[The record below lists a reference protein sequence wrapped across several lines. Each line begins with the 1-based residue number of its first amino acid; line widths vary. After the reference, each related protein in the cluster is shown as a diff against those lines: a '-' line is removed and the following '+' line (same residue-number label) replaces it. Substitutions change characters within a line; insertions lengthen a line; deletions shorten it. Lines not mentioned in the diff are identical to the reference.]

1 MTPQIAVLPGD
12 VINKI
17 AAGEVVERPASVV
30 KELVENAI
38 DAGATRV
45 SVDVEQVGRRSIRVT
60 DDGQGI
66 ASEEAALAFQR
77 HATSK
82 IRTEAD
88 LSTIQSMGFRGEAL
102 PSIAA
107 VSKVRLVTVAAGSS
121 MGTEVRLEGGAL
133 LAQRETAAAPGTT
146 VEVMD
151 LFYNTPARKKFLKS
165 PATEFGHVCQA
176 VQRQA
181 LAFPK
186 IHFRLTHNGH
196 VVADYPAVPTL
207 RDRVQQ
213 VYGAQLV
220 DTCVDLQE
228 EAGRLRL
235 EGLCTR
241 PLETAHTK
249 TPQDLFVNRRWVKNA
264 AIVHA
269 LYEGYG
275 TYLARGH
282 QPRFVLSL
290 WVDPRQVDVNVHPT
304 KREVRFSD
312 QEQVHEWVR
321 SRIQASVKPASVA
334 SRTTVV
340 SAWSPSQISDRPV
353 ATDGSRDVPGYANPG
368 PDGLAGRQPRPAGV
382 AELGQAYLPT
392 VEQEEVRPLGQ
403 VANRYLVAQVGDELQ
418 IVDQHTAHERVLFER
433 LLRQFDAGQITSQQA
448 LLPQVVELSAAEA
461 VSVRAH
467 LEDLSRLGFEVEE
480 FGQGSFVVRAMPA
493 LLGQGDPQALLR
505 ALVEDWDAWP
515 STPSMQERY
524 NTVLASVACHRAVRE
539 GVLHR
544 LIDLV
549 EPDEPFNVGLYRR
562 LALQEIARLHAE
574 GRVPLVVGGTGLYV
588 RALAYGLWEGP
599 PADWGLR
606 RQLLEE
612 EEAHGSGHLWR
623 RLAQADPALAA
634 TLHAR
639 DRNKI
644 VRALEVAIRTGVPLS
659 EWHDRHQFRERPFPS
674 VMIGLTM
681 DRSALYRR
689 IDARVLREIDDGLV
703 EETRGLLALG
713 YDESLGSMK
722 ALGYRQ
728 MTGYLKG
735 RYGWEEAVRRLQRD
749 TRHFAKRQLTWFR
762 SDPALTWLTI
772 TEQDSDGPVA
782 QRVLDHLSRA
792 GIVSMGTPLRQDLA
806 ATEAEGAGTQRAG
819 QVA

>member
-1 MTPQIAVLPGD
+1 MPNWATPLRRASCSSAWWTSTRSQP
-12 VINKI
+12 
-17 AAGEVVERPASVV
+17 RP
-30 KELVENAI
+30 LWP
-38 DAGATRV
+38 
-45 SVDVEQVGRRSIRVT
+45 
-60 DDGQGI
+60 
-66 ASEEAALAFQR
+66 
-77 HATSK
+77 
-82 IRTEAD
+82 AD

-121 MGTEVRLEGGAL
+121 MGTEGRLEGGAL

-146 VEVMD
+146 VEVTD

-186 IHFRLTHNGH
+186 IHFRLTHNGY

-249 TPQDLFVNRRWVKNA
+249 TPQDLFVNCRWVKNA
-264 AIVHA
+264 AIAHA

-340 SAWSPSQISDRPV
+340 SAWSPPQRRDQPV
-353 ATDGSRDVPGYANPG
+353 ATDGSRDVPGYANSA
-368 PDGLAGRQPRPAGV
+368 PDVLAGRQPRPAGV

-392 VEQEEVRPLGQ
+392 VDQEEVRPLGQ
-403 VANRYLVAQVGDELQ
+403 IANRYLVAQVGDELQ

-433 LLRQFDAGQITSQQA
+433 LQRQFEAGQITSQRT

-467 LEDLSRLGFEVEE
+467 LEELGRLGFEVEE
-480 FGQGSFVVRAMPA
+480 FGQ
-493 LLGQGDPQALLR
+493 
-505 ALVEDWDAWP
+505 DARGP
-515 STPSMQERY
+515 
-524 NTVLASVACHRAVRE
+524 
-539 GVLHR
+539 
-544 LIDLV
+544 
-549 EPDEPFNVGLYRR
+549 RR
-562 LALQEIARLHAE
+562 L
-574 GRVPLVVGGTGLYV
+574 
-588 RALAYGLWEGP
+588 
-599 PADWGLR
+599 R
-606 RQLLEE
+606 R
-612 EEAHGSGHLWR
+612 
-623 RLAQADPALAA
+623 
-634 TLHAR
+634 
-639 DRNKI
+639 
-644 VRALEVAIRTGVPLS
+644 RTAP
-659 EWHDRHQFRERPFPS
+659 RP
-674 VMIGLTM
+674 
-681 DRSALYRR
+681 
-689 IDARVLREIDDGLV
+689 
-703 EETRGLLALG
+703 
-713 YDESLGSMK
+713 
-722 ALGYRQ
+722 
-728 MTGYLKG
+728 
-735 RYGWEEAVRRLQRD
+735 
-749 TRHFAKRQLTWFR
+749 
-762 SDPALTWLTI
+762 
-772 TEQDSDGPVA
+772 
-782 QRVLDHLSRA
+782 
-792 GIVSMGTPLRQDLA
+792 
-806 ATEAEGAGTQRAG
+806 GA
-819 QVA
+819 

>member
-1 MTPQIAVLPGD
+1 MRRAILLSLSLILGGCVPTADFVDLRDEVRRLEVENRKFKDIEAELRKRLEEADRLQKAGDIAKQLDVLEAKIESLRIRQQGFDQKLGELLRRMDESARQEEKKEPALPQAKAPTPSAKPDDTAKPRAGGLDAPTAALTPTAAYNQAYNDYLKGNYDLAVAGFEEFLKKFPETSLTAHAQYWIVEAYFNKRSYSQAIEAYERVIANYPKSGGRVPAVSRGRSGQATARRAPMTPQIAVLPGD

-45 SVDVEQVGRRSIRVT
+45 SVDVEQAGRRSIRVT

-146 VEVMD
+146 VEVTD

-186 IHFRLTHNGH
+186 IHFRLTHNGYA
-196 VVADYPAVPTL
+196 VADYPAVPTL

-228 EAGRLRL
+228 ETGRLRL

-249 TPQDLFVNRRWVKNA
+249 TPQDLFVNCRWVKNA

-340 SAWSPSQISDRPV
+340 SAWPPPQRRDQPV
-353 ATDGSRDVPGYANPG
+353 ATDGSRDVPGYANPA
-368 PDGLAGRQPRPAGV
+368 PDVLAGRQPRPAGV

-392 VEQEEVRPLGQ
+392 VDQEEVRPLGQ
-403 VANRYLVAQVGDELQ
+403 IANRYLVAQVGDEVQ

-433 LLRQFDAGQITSQQA
+433 LLRQFEAGQITSQRA

-467 LEDLSRLGFEVEE
+467 LEDLGRLGKAVSSCGPCRRSSAKATSEPCCARWWKI
-480 FGQGSFVVRAMPA
+480 GTRAP
-493 LLGQGDPQALLR
+493 
-505 ALVEDWDAWP
+505 
-515 STPSMQERY
+515 
-524 NTVLASVACHRAVRE
+524 
-539 GVLHR
+539 
-544 LIDLV
+544 
-549 EPDEPFNVGLYRR
+549 RR
-562 LALQEIARLHAE
+562 LRCRNATIPSSRPWRATARC
-574 GRVPLVVGGTGLYV
+574 GRDGRWKSRRCGGC
-588 RALAYGLWEGP
+588 W
-599 PADWGLR
+599 
-606 RQLLEE
+606 
-612 EEAHGSGHLWR
+612 
-623 RLAQADPALAA
+623 
-634 TLHAR
+634 
-639 DRNKI
+639 
-644 VRALEVAIRTGVPLS
+644 RTG
-659 EWHDRHQFRERPFPS
+659 
-674 VMIGLTM
+674 
-681 DRSALYRR
+681 ARR
-689 IDARVLREIDDGLV
+689 GCPARAR
-703 EETRGLLALG
+703 
-713 YDESLGSMK
+713 
-722 ALGYRQ
+722 
-728 MTGYLKG
+728 TG
-735 RYGWEEAVRRLQRD
+735 
-749 TRHFAKRQLTWFR
+749 
-762 SDPALTWLTI
+762 
-772 TEQDSDGPVA
+772 
-782 QRVLDHLSRA
+782 
-792 GIVSMGTPLRQDLA
+792 A
-806 ATEAEGAGTQRAG
+806 ASPCA
-819 QVA
+819 

>member
-1 MTPQIAVLPGD
+1 MTPRIAVLPGD

-45 SVDVEQVGRRSIRVT
+45 SVDAEQAGRRSIRVT
-60 DDGQGI
+60 DDGQGMTL
-66 ASEEAALAFQR
+66 EEAALAFQR

-151 LFYNTPARKKFLKS
+151 LFYNTAARKKFLRS

-196 VVADYPAVPTL
+196 VVADYPAVSTL

-220 DTCVDLQE
+220 DACVDLQE
-228 EAGRLRL
+228 EASRFRL

-282 QPRFVLSL
+282 QPRFVLSF
-290 WVDPRQVDVNVHPT
+290 WMDPRQVDVNVHPT
-304 KREVRFSD
+304 KREVRFAD
-312 QEQVHEWVR
+312 QDQVHEWVR

-334 SRTTVV
+334 AGTAVV
-340 SAWSPSQISDRPV
+340 SGWSPPENSDRPV
-353 ATDGSRDVPGYANPG
+353 ATDGTRTEPEYAGLAPDVPAE
-368 PDGLAGRQPRPAGV
+368 RQPLLAGV
-382 AELGQAYLPT
+382 AEPRQAYLPA
-392 VEQEEVRPLGQ
+392 VAEEEVRPLGQ
-403 VANRYLVAQVGDELQ
+403 IAGRYLVAQVGDEIQ

-433 LLRQFDAGQITSQQA
+433 LQRQFEAGQIASQRA
-448 LLPQVVELSAAEA
+448 LLPQVVQLSAAEA
-461 VSVRAH
+461 VPVRSH
-467 LEDLSRLGFEVEE
+467 LEDLGRLGFEVEE
-480 FGQGSFVVRAMPA
+480 FGQGSVVVRALPA
-493 LLGQGDPQALLR
+493 LFGQGDPQTLLR

-515 STPSMQERY
+515 PTPSMQERY
-524 NTVLASVACHRAVRE
+524 NSVLASVACHSAVRA
-539 GVLHR
+539 GRVLEVPE
-544 LIDLV
+544 I
-549 EPDEPFNVGLYRR
+549 RR
-562 LALQEIARLHAE
+562 LLEDWRVAGLPSTCPHGRRIAMRLTIE
-574 GRVPLVVGGTGLYV
+574 ELDRIFGRLG
-588 RALAYGLWEGP
+588 
-599 PADWGLR
+599 
-606 RQLLEE
+606 
-612 EEAHGSGHLWR
+612 
-623 RLAQADPALAA
+623 
-634 TLHAR
+634 
-639 DRNKI
+639 
-644 VRALEVAIRTGVPLS
+644 
-659 EWHDRHQFRERPFPS
+659 WHD
-674 VMIGLTM
+674 
-681 DRSALYRR
+681 DR
-689 IDARVLREIDDGLV
+689 
-703 EETRGLLALG
+703 
-713 YDESLGSMK
+713 
-722 ALGYRQ
+722 
-728 MTGYLKG
+728 
-735 RYGWEEAVRRLQRD
+735 
-749 TRHFAKRQLTWFR
+749 
-762 SDPALTWLTI
+762 
-772 TEQDSDGPVA
+772 
-782 QRVLDHLSRA
+782 
-792 GIVSMGTPLRQDLA
+792 
-806 ATEAEGAGTQRAG
+806 
-819 QVA
+819 